1 MTTDYSENDKLFLGL
16 DLSTQQLKIIVTNED
31 LIPLKTYHVEFDA
44 EFKEKY
50 NITKG
55 VVNGEDG
62 EVISPVGMWLDSMNC
77 I

>member
-44 EFKEKY
+44 EFKENTTSLK
-50 NITKG
+50 
-55 VVNGEDG
+55 V
-62 EVISPVGMWLDSMNC
+62 WLMEKMVKL
-77 I
+77 